1 MAASAVVFPPL
12 LELSL
17 CAHTAALVS
26 LLSSPHLQ
34 ASSAEQQPHQGLILG
49 SICIYTYI
57 CMCVQSYL
65 EDEVSYEEEEKHRQ
79 SPSMFGGWFIRCGG

>member
-1 MAASAVVFPPL
+1 
-12 LELSL
+12 
-17 CAHTAALVS
+17 

-79 SPSMFGGWFIRCGG
+79 SPSMFGGWFIRCGD